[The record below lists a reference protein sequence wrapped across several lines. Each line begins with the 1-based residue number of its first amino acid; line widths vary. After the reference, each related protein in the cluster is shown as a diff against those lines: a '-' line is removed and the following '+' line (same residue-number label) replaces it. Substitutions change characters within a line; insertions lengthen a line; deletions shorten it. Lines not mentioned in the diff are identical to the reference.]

1 MGRTKGSKNKINEK
15 LEEIVEEVQALDVS
29 EEEKA
34 QALKELDDLFVVEPK
49 KFIGY
54 HPITGIGL
62 WE

>member
-1 MGRTKGSKNKINEK
+1 MERTKGSKNKINEK
-15 LEEIVEEVQALDVS
+15 LEEIVEEVQAIEVS

-34 QALKELDDLFVVEPK
+34 QALKELDDLFLPEKK

-54 HPITGIGL
+54 HPITGIEI